1 VRIKDAVIE
10 QKSGIWYLQRMCHV
24 WTQRLLF
31 IHVIVIIATLL
42 PIVIIVVVVN
52 MSRKVQTMLCG

>member
-1 VRIKDAVIE
+1 VIE